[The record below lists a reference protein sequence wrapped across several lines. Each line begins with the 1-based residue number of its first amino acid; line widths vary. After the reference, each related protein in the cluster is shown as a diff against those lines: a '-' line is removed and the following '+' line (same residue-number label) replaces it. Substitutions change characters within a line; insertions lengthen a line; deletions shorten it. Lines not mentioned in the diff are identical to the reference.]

1 MERLFKRSF
10 ADFITA
16 RKTARQSRGAAKR
29 DADVSLLYNPE
40 VATMKVNRKAN
51 PDLLLMLLFLGTFDV
66 QSRNGRALLRRKRLL
81 RLVRKQQKMQ
91 VFRMK

>member
-1 MERLFKRSF
+1 ME
-10 ADFITA
+10 
-16 RKTARQSRGAAKR
+16 
-29 DADVSLLYNPE
+29 
-40 VATMKVNRKAN
+40 VNQEAN

-66 QSRNGRALLRRKRLL
+66 HWRDGRALLRRKRLL